1 MLIPIEDLENH
12 WTENQNLMVL
22 LPILEYSYPSVLD
35 KINTSQVL
43 SREVLRE
50 VVEYSLSFPS
60 RHWAMSAVTWMDN
73 GFEINQSIYEKLVLI
88 SLIDVFRHQ
97 VCQSQRVSPVK
108 VGIGLS
114 EAQS

>member
-1 MLIPIEDLENH
+1 MLIPFEDLENH

-88 SLIDVFRHQ
+88 SKNKTDSQPLRHKAIAQ
-97 VCQSQRVSPVK
+97 ANKWKQRN
-108 VGIGLS
+108 GI
-114 EAQS
+114 